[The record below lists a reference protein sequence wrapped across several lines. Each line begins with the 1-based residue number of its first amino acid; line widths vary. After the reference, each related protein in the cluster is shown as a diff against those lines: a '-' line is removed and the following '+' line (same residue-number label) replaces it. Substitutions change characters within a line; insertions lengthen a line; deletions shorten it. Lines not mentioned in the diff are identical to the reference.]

1 MKKNN
6 QNPNFSNKNSENW
19 TTKSM
24 NNHPYLWTFFVFTV
38 VIYLITYNIF
48 ESIIFSLA
56 LNLLLKLIVI
66 IINSFT
72 NNKISYLSLNKNN
85 LYKDLIIIPVVAIFG
100 GERSVGIVS
109 TIIENN
115 DEIIVLNLGKDSSL
129 EGYTYGIDFAS
140 PDIDYLISKKNKIKG
155 MIITNNNYNHISLI
169 DSLIGS
175 ILLDIEL
182 PKISNIFFKNI
193 NYPQLYISNKI
204 IEKIKKRMYQYVN
217 LGNPNIK
224 KYILKENM
232 VITIGKYI
240 IYPFISKTESIV
252 DYNYGLNIR
261 DDLSNIL
268 FKEFSKPWGNIQLY
282 TQLILVGSK
291 QTDIYNEYICD
302 DLFNT
307 LSNLFSNIKERI
319 TLVHSNMQYPIIP
332 DIIKMAFDIGLTV
345 SVAPNSI
352 FSDSSMDELN
362 FQDLNIDE
370 LRRNHQY
377 INDKTLHNLILV
389 NGSREKHLSI
399 LKRSLGDDVKD
410 FSNEITLYLGMS
422 YLNFED

>member
-1 MKKNN
+1 
-6 QNPNFSNKNSENW
+6 
-19 TTKSM
+19 
-24 NNHPYLWTFFVFTV
+24 
-38 VIYLITYNIF
+38 
-48 ESIIFSLA
+48 
-56 LNLLLKLIVI
+56 
-66 IINSFT
+66 
-72 NNKISYLSLNKNN
+72 
-85 LYKDLIIIPVVAIFG
+85 
-100 GERSVGIVS
+100 
-109 TIIENN
+109 
-115 DEIIVLNLGKDSSL
+115 
-129 EGYTYGIDFAS
+129 
-140 PDIDYLISKKNKIKG
+140 
-155 MIITNNNYNHISLI
+155 
-169 DSLIGS
+169 
-175 ILLDIEL
+175 
-182 PKISNIFFKNI
+182 
-193 NYPQLYISNKI
+193 
-204 IEKIKKRMYQYVN
+204 
-217 LGNPNIK
+217 
-224 KYILKENM
+224 M
-232 VITIGKYI
+232 VISIGKYI